1 MEEGSVLIV
10 VATYNEIDNLPRLIA
25 QLVDVLPQAQI
36 LVIDDGSPD
45 GTGLWCDRAVSQYP
59 QLRVIHRED
68 KLGLGSATIL
78 GFQQA
83 IAQKIPLVATMDAD
97 LSHDPASLPRLL
109 AALQTPPQPPLSA
122 RDGMEDRMGEGL
134 GEGLEDR
141 VGVALGS
148 RYVDGGRIEGWP
160 LRRRLVSK
168 CVNFYSRIL
177 LRLKTRD
184 NSGAFRVYRTAELER
199 IDLGSLRSSGYG
211 YLEEILCRLNQLGV
225 PMVEVPI
232 TFRDR
237 TQGRSKTSLLEGV
250 KVFWE
255 ILKLGISLRTGS
267 KQERPRK

>member
-1 MEEGSVLIV
+1 VGEGSVLVV

-45 GTGLWCDRAVSQYP
+45 GTGRWCDRAVSQYP

-83 IAQKIPLVATMDAD
+83 ITQNIPLVATMDAD
-97 LSHDPASLPRLL
+97 LSHDPASLPQLL
-109 AALQTPPQPPLSA
+109 AALQTPPQPPLPT
-122 RDGMEDRMGEGL
+122 GYMM
-134 GEGLEDR
+134 
-141 VGVALGS
+141 GVALGS

-199 IDLGSLRSSGYG
+199 IDLGNLRSSGYG
-211 YLEEILCRLNQLGV
+211 YLEEILCRLNELGV

-267 KQERPRK
+267 KQKHPRK